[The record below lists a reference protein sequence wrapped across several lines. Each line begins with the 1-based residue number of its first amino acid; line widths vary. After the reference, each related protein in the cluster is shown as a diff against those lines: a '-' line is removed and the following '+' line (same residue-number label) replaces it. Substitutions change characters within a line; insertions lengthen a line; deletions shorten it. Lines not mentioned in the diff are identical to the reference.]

1 MAVTVSYNY
10 ADLGLKSIAAIIVL
24 NEKYVEGA
32 EILDMSDLE
41 FCTAV
46 ADLND
51 FVFKKYGTFAV
62 SSELSRKLKEE
73 GILNG

>member
-10 ADLGLKSIAAIIVL
+10 ADLGLKSIAAIIAL

-41 FCTAV
+41 FCAAV

-51 FVFKKYGTFAV
+51 FVFEEYGMFAV